1 MILQGSLKTSATAI
15 RDYILEVNEE
25 HLTEAMLQ
33 QLIKYMPEA
42 DQLKKL
48 SELKDNVGDLAE
60 AEQFAITV
68 SDHYLAF
75 QDSFRA

>member
-1 MILQGSLKTSATAI
+1 MSAAAI

-33 QLIKYMPEA
+33 QLIKYLPEA

-48 SELKDNVGDLAE
+48 CELKDNLSDLAE

-68 SDHYLAF
+68 RKLFCGGAIL
-75 QDSFRA
+75 RR